1 MERFHETA
9 IQRIRREQA
18 EKQEIKRQQEQERM
32 ERRLDMIFDVLA
44 FVILFILIVLFVLN
58 IPEALDRW
66 YYKEY
71 EKPVEELYYKK

>member
-32 ERRLDMIFDVLA
+32 ERRLDMIFDVSA
-44 FVILFILIVLFVLN
+44 FVILFILIALFVLT
-58 IPEALDRW
+58 IPDVLDRW

-71 EKPVEELYYKK
+71 EKSVEELYYKK

>member
-1 MERFHETA
+1 MEKYHETI

-32 ERRLDMIFDVLA
+32 ERRLDMIFDVSA
-44 FVILFILIVLFVLN
+44 FVILFILIALFVLN